1 MRCEGCGNDN
11 REGVRFCEQCG
22 IPLAAR
28 QPAGPTCPSCGTA
41 ARPDIRFCEQCGT
54 PLAARQPAGPT
65 CPSCGAPNREGVT
78 YCEQCGT
85 MLTPPVTAPGTGPP
99 RRSRRRLG
107 IAAAVVLLAGAGS
120 ALAASGVFSGDE
132 GSGRSDVAGGA
143 ETSTTFI
150 RPATTHATG
159 DAQPGTTG
167 DAASDP
173 AGTVGEQD
181 PPPVTVVGEHE
192 DTPPPTP
199 EVPGSDDEDTA
210 APPPELVDQ
219 LTQDVDDSV
228 SAPADQVPGNATIVH
243 QLAPDASRGWD
254 SDADGLSD
262 WTESE
267 LAQQYVPVLLFDEE
281 ETSCLDP
288 VDDMAMLWQATPS
301 ATFPAPSEGVPQVTA
316 PAPSDSFDEAPYVVL
331 TFVSAYTQDC
341 GAWGMEIDLGAL
353 KAHPGDTETA
363 YLVLRRTG
371 SWWEPAELRL
381 KRHYEP
387 VHTYTASELRYT
399 GTHPAIWVSESKHA
413 SYISDTECEGNP
425 VYWKNESNNFFKN
438 IANWLLGQAC
448 VENAFG
454 LGLCMEDCGGGMALL
469 PSVPLS
475 LNVGEINVLNAS
487 GANLDTVERETFDT
501 IADAENTRVARLF
514 GTERAWYPDDDFCGG
529 LGQHSHCAG
538 SLSGKWVRSDP
549 WFRSEPD
556 QPPLQEP
563 YRAQVDATSWTF
575 DDEGAWLH
583 LDLSIFNHYR
593 RDDFLVTARFS
604 TQNAA
609 GAEVPA
615 LTLGLEDYHDG
626 TRLAVQQVATT
637 VAAYSGTRWDDFTLF
652 VPYSQFFPGE
662 RGYVADV
669 AVANPDGGT
678 MATARTG
685 WITVNRPGALDGTWA
700 SNINGGWVY
709 DMWQDATNSNVSW
722 WRPRGIGELGR
733 LTFTGTGYELFVEW
747 WADDG
752 SYSGSGTSSVV
763 AVNDEGFPVQIQGSD
778 GSGIMWR

>member
-583 LDLSIFNHYR
+583 LDLSIFNHQR

>member
-22 IPLAAR
+22 
-28 QPAGPTCPSCGTA
+28 
-41 ARPDIRFCEQCGT
+41 T
-54 PLAARQPAGPT
+54 PLAARQPPGPT

-85 MLTPPVTAPGTGPP
+85 MLTPPVAAPGTGRP

-120 ALAASGVFSGDE
+120 ALAVSGVFSGDE
-132 GSGRSDVAGGA
+132 ESRSDVAGGA
-143 ETSTTFI
+143 ETSTTII

-173 AGTVGEQD
+173 AGAVGEQD

-210 APPPELVDQ
+210 APPSELVDQ

-228 SAPADQVPGNATIVH
+228 EAPEDQVPGNATIVR

-281 ETSCLDP
+281 ETTCLDP
-288 VDDMAMLWQATPS
+288 VDDMAVLWQATPS
-301 ATFPAPSEGVPQVTA
+301 ATFPAPSEGVPAVTP

-353 KAHPGDTETA
+353 KPHPGDTETA

-371 SWWEPAELRL
+371 TWWEPAELRL

-387 VHTYTASELRYT
+387 VHTYQASELRYS

-425 VYWKNESNNFFKN
+425 VYWKNKNNSLFKD
-438 IANWLLGQAC
+438 IINWLAGQAC

-454 LGLCMEDCGGGMALL
+454 LGLCMEDCGGGTALL

-475 LNVGEINVLNAS
+475 LNVGEVNVLNAS
-487 GANLDTVERETFDT
+487 GANLDTVERETFDA

-514 GTERAWYPDDDFCGG
+514 GTERAWFPDDDFCGG

-549 WFRSEPD
+549 WLPSEPD
-556 QPPLQEP
+556 QPPLEEP
-563 YRAQVDATSWTF
+563 YRAQIDDSWWTF
-575 DDEGAWLH
+575 DEAGAWLH

-593 RDDFLVTARFS
+593 RDDFLVTARVA
-604 TQNAA
+604 TRNTA
-609 GAEVPA
+609 GDDVPA
-615 LTLGLEDYHDG
+615 LTLGQDNYHDG
-626 TRLAVQQVATT
+626 NRLAVQQVATT
-637 VAAYSGTRWDDFTLF
+637 VAAYSGTRWADFTLF

-662 RGYVADV
+662 RGYAAALTVT
-669 AVANPDGGT
+669 NPDGGT
-678 MATARTG
+678 MATSVTG
-685 WITVNRPGALDGTWA
+685 WITVTRPAALDGTWA

-709 DMWQDATNSNVSW
+709 DIWQDTNPNVYW

-733 LTFTGTGYELFVEW
+733 LTFTGNGYELFVEW

-752 SYSGSGTSSVV
+752 SYSGSGTSYVV
-763 AVNDEGFPVQIQGSD
+763 AVNDEGFPVQIQGAD